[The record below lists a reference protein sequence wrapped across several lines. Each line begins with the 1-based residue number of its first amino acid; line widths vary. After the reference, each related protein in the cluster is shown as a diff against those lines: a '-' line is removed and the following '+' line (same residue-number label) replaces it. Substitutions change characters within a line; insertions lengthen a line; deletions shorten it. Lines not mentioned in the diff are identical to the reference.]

1 MAVLGDLSDL
11 DIDRALLNDDLTIRV
26 GPYSYRMQTPIDAV
40 KEGIKTLYSDYPL
53 VADRGFSD
61 FHVSIRPTNWI
72 QKLRR
77 RVEFYI
83 DNDRPFNRIE
93 NRHAFAF
100 LEWGMN
106 WCVAQFANEYLKL
119 HSAVVE
125 KNGKAIILPG
135 LPGAGKS
142 TLCAALSL
150 SGWRVLSDEYALIPL
165 GSSNVMPICRP
176 VSLKNE
182 SIDVI
187 KSFSSDVV
195 FGPLSEE
202 THKGAVVHMKGD
214 LTANSHDTNPV
225 PAKFMIFPEYKK
237 GAELSLEPRAK
248 AECFMFAALHAFN
261 YSLLGVEG
269 FKTMSTCMDAVDC
282 FGLSYS
288 SLDEAIEVF
297 DQLALAEDV
306 AL

>member
-1 MAVLGDLSDL
+1 MTVLGDLSDVE
-11 DIDRALLNDDLTIRV
+11 IDRALSEDDLTIRV
-26 GPYSYRMQTPIDAV
+26 GPYFYRMQTSLDAV
-40 KEGIKTLYSDYPL
+40 KAGIKTLYSDYPL
-53 VADRGFSD
+53 VEERGFSD
-61 FHVSIRPTNWI
+61 FHVAIRPPNRLHQW
-72 QKLRR
+72 RR
-77 RVEFYI
+77 RVDFYI

-93 NRHAFAF
+93 YRHAFAF

-165 GSSNVMPICRP
+165 GSSNVVPICRP
-176 VSLKNE
+176 ISLKNE
-182 SIDVI
+182 SIDII
-187 KSFSSDVV
+187 KSFSPGVV

-202 THKGAVVHMKGD
+202 THKGTVAHMKGD
-214 LTANSHDTNPV
+214 LAADSHDPRPV

-237 GAELSLEPRAK
+237 GAELSLEPRTK

-261 YSLLGVEG
+261 YSLLGAEG
-269 FKTMSTCMDAVDC
+269 FKTMSACMDAVDC

-297 DQLALAEDV
+297 DQLALAEGSV
-306 AL
+306 L